1 MTSKYAKFSDS
12 RKMKV
17 ILSSC
22 VPVRMCVVARC
33 LSTRC
38 SLVPAQSDAVSYD
51 DYVDAPDVE
60 AASMDEHIA
69 EVLSGPR
76 GGLW

>member
-22 VPVRMCVVARC
+22 MPVRMCVVARR
-33 LSTRC
+33 LSTR
-38 SLVPAQSDAVSYD
+38 SFAYSQSDAVSYD

-69 EVLSGPR
+69 EVFSSPR

>member
-1 MTSKYAKFSDS
+1 
-12 RKMKV
+12 
-17 ILSSC
+17 
-22 VPVRMCVVARC
+22 MCVVARC